1 MFLLLLVFSWITD
14 LYHGCAPFF
23 SADVKLDTEL
33 SQYDKQALKPLDVPE
48 HECMRGDGRSRFPS
62 KNKLI

>member
-14 LYHGCAPFF
+14 LYHGCAPVF

-33 SQYDKQALKPLDVPE
+33 SQYDKQALKPLCLLE
-48 HECMRGDGRSRFPS
+48 HECIGGDGRSRCPC